1 MMAGKMMT
9 PNVYDYPTLHL
20 SPPFLSSLLSLQNA
34 ISLRAFREFTSAHVH
49 FRVHVCTLPNA
60 LLLVNSSGG
69 NHRSIL

>member
-34 ISLRAFREFTSAHVH
+34 IPLRAFCEFTSAHVH
-49 FRVHVCTLPNA
+49 FRVHVCIIPAT

-69 NHRSIL
+69 NHHSIL